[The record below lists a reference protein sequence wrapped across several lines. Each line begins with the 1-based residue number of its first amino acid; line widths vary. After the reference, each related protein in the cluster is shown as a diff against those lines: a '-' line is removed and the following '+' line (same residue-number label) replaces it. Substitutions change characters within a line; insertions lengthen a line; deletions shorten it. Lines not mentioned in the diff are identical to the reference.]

1 MRTTL
6 MGVGA
11 FLLLAYP
18 LVLLCAIAGSLDQ
31 PPQKPATAAI
41 ILTPRS
47 SSEWLERDSRQE
59 SRPVLRNA
67 TIRRPGN

>member
-6 MGVGA
+6 IGFGA

-18 LVLLCAIAGSLDQ
+18 LVILFAVVGNLDQ
-31 PPQKPATAAI
+31 SQQKPATAAI

-47 SSEWLERDSRQE
+47 SNHWLERDSGQQ
-59 SRPVLRNA
+59 SRSAWRNA
-67 TIRRPGN
+67 TIRKSGN